1 MKKTVKSIISIV
13 IAMTVIIL
21 STMTAFA
28 YDEKEFNGRFY
39 DANPINIGEE
49 VYGTITDSYDDD
61 YYWFTIP
68 SDGYVTIKANHT
80 PGTKVKGISIYAYN
94 GEESARFLYREL
106 TNGVESVTTPKLGL
120 GAGKYYVEITGVEHN
135 VPYSFTVNFTQAD
148 NWEKEINDSLGSAT
162 PMQINTKFYGAS
174 NVSTS
179 EDDWYKFTIEET
191 QMVSVKVWH
200 TFGVDNVSVYMYSYN
215 GSSSNDLEHTTVAR
229 NSDFGS
235 TEEVRLTA
243 GTYYV
248 RISTGKRQEY
258 QLEVITSDPVSDE
271 AEEESGET
279 PKIEQPTEPVTEK
292 ADDVTPEEEYK
303 EKTNVDIENVDTEPE
318 DVEYAD
324 DTNDESDYSSGPSFS
339 IIPVIVIIVSAVVV
353 IIAAICIVIVFMKKK

>member
-49 VYGTITDSYDDD
+49 VYGTITDTNDND

-80 PGTKVKGISIYAYN
+80 PGTKLKSITLFYYN
-94 GEESARFLYREL
+94 GEYSTKLLHREL
-106 TNGVESVTTPKLGL
+106 SGGVESVTTPKYGL
-120 GAGKYYVEITGVEHN
+120 EAGKYYVRIMGCSYD

-148 NWEKEINDSLGSAT
+148 NWEKEINDSIGSAT
-162 PMQINTKFYGAS
+162 PMQVNTKFYGAS

-179 EDDWYKFTIEET
+179 EEDWYKFTIEET

-200 TFGVDNVSVYMYSYN
+200 TFGSDSTKINIYSYN

-248 RISTGKRQEY
+248 RILTGNRQEY
-258 QLEVITSDPVSDE
+258 QLEVITSDPVSNE
-271 AEEESGET
+271 AEEESDEA
-279 PKIEQPTEPVTEK
+279 PNAEQPTEPVTEK
-292 ADDVTPEEEYK
+292 ADYITPEEE
-303 EKTNVDIENVDTEPE
+303 TNVDIENVDTEPE

-324 DTNDESDYSSGPSFS
+324 DINDESGYSSGLSFP
-339 IIPVIVIIVSAVVV
+339 IITVIVIIVSAVVV

>member
-28 YDEKEFNGRFY
+28 YEEKEFNGRFY

-68 SDGYVTIKANHT
+68 SDGYVTIKANHI
-80 PGTKVKGISIYAYN
+80 PGTKVKGIGIYAYN

-106 TNGVESVTTPKLGL
+106 KNGVESVTTPKLGL
-120 GAGKYYVEITGVEHN
+120 GAGKYYVEITGVEHD

-162 PMQINTKFYGAS
+162 PMQVNTKFYGAS

-179 EDDWYKFTIEET
+179 EEDWYKFTIEET

-200 TFGVDNVSVYMYSYN
+200 TFGVDNVTVYMYSYN

-229 NSDFGS
+229 NSDFSS
-235 TEEVRLTA
+235 TESVRLTA

-248 RISTGKRQEY
+248 RISTGNRQEY

-271 AEEESGET
+271 APNT
-279 PKIEQPTEPVTEK
+279 EQPTEPVTEN
-292 ADDVTPEEEYK
+292 ADIVTPEK
-303 EKTNVDIENVDTEPE
+303 EKTNVDIENVDTN
-318 DVEYAD
+318 Y
-324 DTNDESDYSSGPSFS
+324 ESDYSSGPSFA
-339 IIPVIVIIVSAVVV
+339 IIFVIIIIVSAVVV
-353 IIAAICIVIVFMKKK
+353 IIAAVCIVIVFMKKKK